1 MSKVL
6 SAYEDWEKVR
16 LAEKRHYRCLYCMIF
31 FVFFWISLW
40 SRLLPR
46 SLRPFA
52 SMTRGGE
59 SVWQETSRAAQTV
72 VGFAFMG

>member
-1 MSKVL
+1 MSKSL
-6 SAYEDWEKVR
+6 STCDDWEKYR
-16 LAEKRHYRCLYCMIF
+16 LAEKRQYRCVYCMIF

-52 SMTRGGE
+52 SMSRKGE